1 MEIATISFFL
11 FLVSYALLF
20 IGVLFM
26 ATIEELSSKT
36 AAILLIGAFP
46 FSAPV
51 SVLIGLLFKIL
62 LV

>member
-1 MEIATISFFL
+1 MEIAMISFFL
-11 FLVSYALLF
+11 FLVSYAFLF

-36 AAILLIGAFP
+36 VVILLIGAFP
-46 FSAPV
+46 FSALV
-51 SVLIGLLFKIL
+51 SVLIGLLFKVL

>member
-36 AAILLIGAFP
+36 AVILLIGAFP
-46 FSAPV
+46 FSALV
-51 SVLIGLLFKIL
+51 SVLIGFLFKIL